1 VSRSLLA
8 GALAAALATAPAG
21 RAAATDPEGGE
32 ASRPRLVFDVG
43 WDAAPTYEIGCDLPV
58 SQRHDPLDL
67 TRDVRL
73 RGRVGGSLF
82 LDGGHLGGSALDD
95 EWRFLVRKLRL
106 LTRGDLLRWVDTQY
120 KFEFAVDDGRFFL
133 NDFYLRWRDPAARIW
148 GLRTLVQTLR
158 IGNLQPPVSLE
169 SIASSSDRSL
179 MELGSPASAFAPAY
193 QPGVEAA
200 GTAEH
205 PDLTWAAAFSTLGQ
219 RQDEQDASRTLARL
233 TGRLVWRPWDVEGPG
248 AESLLHLG
256 ASVSLAQ
263 AGPGSVRYRARPESY
278 LADYLLDTGD
288 VDGNS
293 RLIAL
298 EAAWR
303 RGPWTLEGELF
314 ESFVGAR
321 DEGSLHFSGLYGQ
334 ATWVATGEVRPY
346 DRSSA
351 VFGRLVPRE
360 PFAPW
365 RGGWGALELAGRVSW
380 LDLEDGPVRGGRML
394 TANLGFTWT
403 WNAWV
408 RVQGGYVFA
417 WVRGRPDEG
426 LAHIVQ
432 GRLEL
437 RF

>member
-1 VSRSLLA
+1 VRAGLLA
-8 GALAAALATAPAG
+8 GALAAVLAAAPAA
-21 RAAATDPEGGE
+21 RAATTGQE
-32 ASRPRLVFDVG
+32 ADEAWKPRLVFDYH
-43 WDAAPTYEIGCDLPV
+43 WDAGPTYEIGYDLPV
-58 SQRHDPLDL
+58 SERLDPLDL

-82 LDGGHLGGSALDD
+82 LDGGHLGGPVLDD
-95 EWRFLVRKLRL
+95 EWRGVVRKLRL
-106 LTRGDLLRWVDTQY
+106 LTRGDFVRRLDTEY
-120 KFEFAVDDGRFFL
+120 KFEFAIDDGRFFL
-133 NDFYLRWRDPAARIW
+133 NDFYLRWRNPIARIP
-148 GLRTLVQTLR
+148 GLRKIQTLR
-158 IGNLQPPVSLE
+158 IGSLQPPVSLE

-179 MELGSPASAFAPAY
+179 MELGSPAAAFAPGY
-193 QPGVEAA
+193 QPSIEAA
-200 GTAEH
+200 GTAER
-205 PDLTWAAAFSTLGQ
+205 PDLTWALALSTFGQ
-219 RQDEQDASRTLARL
+219 RQDEQDASRTLLRL
-233 TGRLVWRPWDVEGPG
+233 TGRLVWRPWLVERPG

-293 RLIAL
+293 RLVAL

-303 RGPWTLEGELF
+303 RGPWTLQGELF
-314 ESFVGAR
+314 QSFVGAR

-334 ATWVATGEVRPY
+334 ATWVATGELRPY

-351 VFGRLVPRE
+351 VFGHLVPRE

-365 RGGWGALELAGRVSW
+365 RGTWGAFELAGRVSW

-394 TANLGFTWT
+394 AATLGFTWT
-403 WNAWV
+403 WNPWV
-408 RVQGGYVFA
+408 RILGGYVFA
-417 WVRGRPDEG
+417 RVSGRPDDG

-432 GRLEL
+432 TRLEL